1 MGKIGPVS
9 EKFCSD
15 GKVKEANEQMTDN
28 AELVYFTHFG
38 LHFSAL
44 VDLMPDD
51 QEIALFYEDGDVTD
65 LMKLFSP
72 EHRATIER
80 LAVTAAMKKRA
91 EQAEEDKWS
100 DASE

>member
-1 MGKIGPVS
+1 
-9 EKFCSD
+9 
-15 GKVKEANEQMTDN
+15 MTDN
-28 AELVYFTHFG
+28 AELVYFTHSG

-51 QEIALFYEDGDVTD
+51 QEVALFYEDYDVTE

-100 DASE
+100 DANA

>member
-1 MGKIGPVS
+1 
-9 EKFCSD
+9 
-15 GKVKEANEQMTDN
+15 MTDN
-28 AELVYFTHFG
+28 AEFVYFTHSG
-38 LHFSAL
+38 LHFCAL

-51 QEIALFYEDGDVTD
+51 QEVALFYEDGDVTD
-65 LMKLFSP
+65 LMKLLSP

-100 DASE
+100 DANA